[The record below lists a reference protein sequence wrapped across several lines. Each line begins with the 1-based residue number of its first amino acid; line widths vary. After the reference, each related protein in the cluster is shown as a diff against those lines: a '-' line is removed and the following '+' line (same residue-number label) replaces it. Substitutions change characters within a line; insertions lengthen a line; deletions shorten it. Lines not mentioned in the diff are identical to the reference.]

1 MWSSQV
7 VFFFACKSGHHAFS
21 SSAGKDLPLSE
32 ENNDISILSVRES
45 ASGLAD
51 SLARLTRP
59 HGAFLNS
66 EEEDALLE
74 EGGQSEFD
82 PTERIFSE
90 ETNLESDELLYE
102 DLFKDT
108 EDCGPKVNKGVAK
121 RVNSACTKRPAK
133 E

>member
-1 MWSSQV
+1 MLKMS
-7 VFFFACKSGHHAFS
+7 
-21 SSAGKDLPLSE
+21 
-32 ENNDISILSVRES
+32 
-45 ASGLAD
+45 D

-82 PTERIFSE
+82 PTERILSE
-90 ETNLESDELLYE
+90 ETNLESGELPYE

-108 EDCGPKVNKGVAK
+108 EDCGPKVNEGVAK

-133 E
+133 EQFSSIQKKYLRPENCDFFKAP